1 MITTTRMLCK
11 ELQKLEDDFIIVKD
25 ENDREY
31 IIESIT
37 RTQEGLRSK
46 WCLKIRDGG
55 SGYIKQ

>member
-1 MITTTRMLCK
+1 MLQR

-31 IIESIT
+31 VIEAIT
-37 RTQEGLRSK
+37 RTMDGFNSR

-55 SGYIKQ
+55 SGYIKR